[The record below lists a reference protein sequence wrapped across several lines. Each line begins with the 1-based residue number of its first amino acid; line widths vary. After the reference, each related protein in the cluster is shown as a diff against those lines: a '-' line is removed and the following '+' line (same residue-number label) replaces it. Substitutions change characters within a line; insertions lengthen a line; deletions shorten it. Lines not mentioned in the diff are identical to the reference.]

1 MAGGRRTPAR
11 VARQGRGA
19 PGPDVES
26 DEPCLRVQAERFVLP
41 AGAQLQLLHRLPAV
55 LPGRRRLLLAHGDR
69 HLPDCAQQ
77 ARPVSQSAR
86 AAPPAFVNCINGAA
100 RSSRRLV
107 GALSPEEI
115 DIRCTFWMS
124 PFSVPMMMLC
134 GNSPV
139 LTQLLSSLRA
149 DTRSYH
155 FGAQLTAF
163 MIVACVALAALTACR
178 YSSTGSSR
186 PSRSRT
192 ASSRRP

>member
-1 MAGGRRTPAR
+1 MAAGGRRTPAR
-11 VARQGRGA
+11 QARQGRGA

-26 DEPCLRVQAERFVLP
+26 DEPRLCVQAERFVLP

-77 ARPVSQSAR
+77 ARPVSQSERAR
-86 AAPPAFVNCINGAA
+86 GGLTASTA
-100 RSSRRLV
+100 RRGVRRLE

-155 FGAQLTAF
+155 
-163 MIVACVALAALTACR
+163 CR
-178 YSSTGSSR
+178 SAR
-186 PSRSRT
+186 ERHP
-192 ASSRRP
+192 